1 MAGAPLSSYVPT
13 TATLP
18 APAAKTTCR
27 ALDEH
32 GEPKAEVPVTADA
45 DGHAVVAIG
54 PAYRT
59 VWYEIAV
66 KGK

>member
-1 MAGAPLSSYVPT
+1 MNTRREFIAS
-13 TATLP
+13 
-18 APAAKTTCR
+18 
-27 ALDEH
+27 
-32 GEPKAEVPVTADA
+32 
-45 DGHAVVAIG
+45 VVAIG